1 MRYKKITAL
10 ALTAILSVSFFG
22 CSGGAKSEVS
32 SSEPVS
38 SSSEASADGQ
48 QVQKVLIGIRQDLY
62 PTSYIDEQGE
72 PSGYD
77 IDIAREIDALLPEY
91 EFEYEAVSQ
100 EALLTGLD
108 TGKYKAAVAGFY
120 SNDERREKYLFPE
133 ECIGGNIIGLVAG
146 KEHADLVDLEDV
158 YETGASLE
166 PIATTS
172 GMYGIVVKYNNENP
186 DKQVTLEDSDWTDAA
201 VLYKWI
207 ADGRY
212 DVAVTSK
219 NVFDETVANL
229 GLEDKLVF
237 NSFTA
242 IKTWSLFNPEETEL
256 AAAYDRA
263 LAQLKENGL
272 ISQKSEEYFGE
283 DIIPFI
289 TEE

>member
-1 MRYKKITAL
+1 MKYKRITAFILTTVL
-10 ALTAILSVSFFG
+10 AATAAG
-22 CSGGAKSEVS
+22 CGNSAETENADAASSDGA
-32 SSEPVS
+32 
-38 SSSEASADGQ
+38 
-48 QVQKVLIGIRQDLY
+48 QKVLIGIRQDLY

-77 IDIAREIDALLPEY
+77 IDIAKKIDELLPEY

-108 TGKYKAAVAGFY
+108 TGKYKAAIAGFY

-133 ECIGGNIIGLVAG
+133 ECIGGNIIGLTVK
-146 KEHADLVDLEDV
+146 KENADIGTLDDV
-158 YETGASLE
+158 YEKGVTLT

-172 GMYGIVVKYNNENP
+172 GMYGIVVQYNEEHP
-186 DKQVTLEDSDWTDAA
+186 DKQLNLVDSDWVDAA
-201 VLYKWI
+201 TELNWI

-212 DVAVTSK
+212 DAAVSSK
-219 NVFDETVANL
+219 NVFDETVGKL
-229 GLEDKLVF
+229 GLENDVVF

-242 IKTWSLFNPEETEL
+242 IKTWSLFNPAETEL

-263 LAQLKENGL
+263 LAQLKEDGF
-272 ISQKSEEYFGE
+272 ITEKSIEYFGE
-283 DIIPFI
+283 DIIPYI